1 MPRLRQG
8 GGMKRLPF
16 GLRVAAGL
24 TIVAAE
30 GAKDL
35 PAKLAGLPITVAS
48 EALQLSMRLQ
58 QHLTELAIKGD
69 DALAG
74 LRPIEQAPSWAT
86 FDEDLLDVELTDRD
100 LLDPEWGDG
109 GTDYGDLI
117 DLSSARSRSAV
128 DPWLQEQ
135 RALAAEHEP
144 GEFDTPATV
153 DPPAAFPSYPELSLA
168 QLRARLRRFSEE
180 QLGELLAYERAT
192 EDRQDFVRML
202 VNRIE
207 TVRAAQ

>member
-1 MPRLRQG
+1 
-8 GGMKRLPF
+8 MKRLPF

-24 TIVAAE
+24 TITAAE

-35 PAKLAGLPITVAS
+35 PAKLAGFPITVVS

-58 QHLTELAIKGD
+58 QQLTELAIKGD
-69 DALAG
+69 EALSG
-74 LRPIEQAPSWAT
+74 LRPVEQAPSWAT
-86 FDEDLLDVELTDRD
+86 FDEDLLDAELTDSD
-100 LLDPEWGDG
+100 LLDPKWDENE
-109 GTDYGDLI
+109 TDYGDLI
-117 DLSSARSRSAV
+117 DLSSARSRSTV

-135 RALAAEHEP
+135 RALAEEHEP

-153 DPPAAFPSYPELSLA
+153 EPPPAFPSYPELSLA
-168 QLRARLRRFSEE
+168 QLRARLRRFSETE
-180 QLGELLAYERAT
+180 LNELLAYERAT
-192 EDRQDFVRML
+192 QARQDFVRML